1 MSTIACVLVAG
12 VLAWVAA
19 IVFAPLAIGSASP
32 VARACAAATYA
43 AGSFVCHQI
52 PERSFHIAGRQ
63 FAVCGR
69 CTGLYVS
76 ALTGG
81 VLALVLRRRFPVDD
95 RIALAV
101 AAIPTGLSWGLEH
114 VGLVAQSNAIRA
126 AAALPLG
133 FAAAWVVIALLLDSQ
148 PRVATTR
155 RSKKTFRQ

>member
-1 MSTIACVLVAG
+1 MRMSTIAWLLVAG

-19 IVFAPLAIGSASP
+19 IVFAPVAIGSGSA

-43 AGSFVCHQI
+43 AGRFVCHQI
-52 PERSFHIAGRQ
+52 PERSFHIEGRQ

-76 ALTGG
+76 ALAGG
-81 VLALVLRRRFPVDD
+81 VIALILRRRFPVDD

-114 VGLVAQSNAIRA
+114 IGLAAQSNTIRA
-126 AAALPLG
+126 VAALPLG
-133 FAAAWVVIALLLDSQ
+133 FAAAWVVIALLLESGQRPASSRQ
-148 PRVATTR
+148 P
-155 RSKKTFRQ
+155 